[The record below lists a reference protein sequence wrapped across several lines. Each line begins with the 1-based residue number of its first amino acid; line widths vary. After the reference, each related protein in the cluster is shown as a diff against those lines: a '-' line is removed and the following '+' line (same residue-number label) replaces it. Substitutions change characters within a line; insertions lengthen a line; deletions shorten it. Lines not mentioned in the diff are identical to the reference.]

1 MAEWMG
7 STVSAEYSL
16 SSDWDDRWR
25 TGGSLEE
32 ILEEAHL
39 SPDYILDGIE
49 RFVRERET
57 RMERI
62 CQGVEEARSR

>member
-1 MAEWMG
+1 MLNHTADSEKPKILVVDD
-7 STVSAEYSL
+7 TPTNL
-16 SSDWDDRWR
+16 SI
-25 TGGSLEE
+25 LEE

-39 SPDYILDGIE
+39 SPDYILEGVE
-49 RFVRERET
+49 RFVREREE